1 MRAFVALRRCMSI
14 DLTYVCDVVM
24 YDSRQSPGWTSARVE
39 LGLSGMYL
47 YVDSTY
53 HLRGRGADEGSKHRS
68 ARPPRALARGIEET
82 LAPCA
87 PLSAFYPY
95 CCVF

>member
-1 MRAFVALRRCMSI
+1 MSI

-24 YDSRQSPGWTSARVE
+24 YDSWRSLSWTSARVG
-39 LGLSGMYL
+39 LGLSGMCL

-68 ARPPRALARGIEET
+68 TRPPVPSRMGYDLRLKDT
-82 LAPCA
+82 LSDTISNNHDGMSEMPG
-87 PLSAFYPY
+87 S
-95 CCVF
+95 

>member
-1 MRAFVALRRCMSI
+1 MSI

-24 YDSRQSPGWTSARVE
+24 YDSRQSPGWTSARVG

-53 HLRGRGADEGSKHRS
+53 HLRGRDADEGSKHR
-68 ARPPRALARGIEET
+68 PPRALAHGIEET

-87 PLSAFYPY
+87 PLSAFYSC

>member
-1 MRAFVALRRCMSI
+1 MSI

-53 HLRGRGADEGSKHRS
+53 HL
-68 ARPPRALARGIEET
+68 
-82 LAPCA
+82 
-87 PLSAFYPY
+87 
-95 CCVF
+95 

>member
-1 MRAFVALRRCMSI
+1 MSI

-24 YDSRQSPGWTSARVE
+24 YDSRQSPGWTSARVG
-39 LGLSGMYL
+39 LGLSGMCL

-53 HLRGRGADEGSKHRS
+53 HLRGRDADEGSKHR
-68 ARPPRALARGIEET
+68 PPRALVHGTEET